1 MKLKKFALGCAT
13 VVALGLA
20 GWGFFESRSAWIDA
34 GYVGIL
40 YDANQGVIPKTFP
53 PSRIFVGWRQ
63 RLYTYPTKL
72 QSAKYVQDPDEGE
85 TRAADGILITTSD
98 NANTTFDV
106 CVIYRISPENA
117 LKVFN
122 SFGAV
127 DVETIQTQHL
137 RRAIKDA
144 VNEIGPQYDVFE
156 LMGSKRAEFCTKA
169 TETLQ
174 KKMEAKGITI
184 DSLYLMTAYPAPE
197 TMEKI
202 NQRVNQYTEYD
213 IAVLRRQIA
222 EIQRQ
227 TNVIAA
233 QAKMT
238 AAQLTS
244 STTVEKGLEQL
255 QLQADEEAVERWD
268 GHLPPLRMGSG
279 QTMILDGS
287 TIAALNQR
295 SSAATPSKRQPQEGN
310 GQ

>member
-1 MKLKKFALGCAT
+1 MKLKKL
-13 VVALGLA
+13 LA
-20 GWGFFESRSAWIDA
+20 GTAGILAAGLGVWGFIESRSAWIDA

-40 YDANQGVIPKTFP
+40 YDANQGVIQKTFP
-53 PSRIFVGWRQ
+53 PSRLFVGWRQ

-72 QSAKYVQDPDEGE
+72 QSAKYVQDADEGE
-85 TRAADGILITTSD
+85 VKAADGILITTSD

-106 CVIYRISPENA
+106 CVIYRIAPENA

-127 DVETIQTQHL
+127 DIETIQSQHL
-137 RRAIKDA
+137 RRAVKDA
-144 VNEIGPQYDVFE
+144 VNEIGPKYDVFE
-156 LMGSKRAEFCTKA
+156 LMGTKRSEFCQQA

-174 KKMEAKGITI
+174 KKMENKGITI
-184 DSLYLMTAYPAPE
+184 DSVYLMTAYATPE

-202 NQRVNQYTEYD
+202 NRRVNQYTEYD

-222 EIQRQ
+222 EITRQ

-244 STTVEKGLEQL
+244 ATTVEKGIEQL
-255 QLQADEEAVERWD
+255 QLQADEAAVERWD

-295 SSAATPSKRQPQEGN
+295 RAAAPQQPQSQEGN
-310 GQ
+310 

>member
-1 MKLKKFALGCAT
+1 LKLKRLIAGLGAT
-13 VVALGLA
+13 IGLGLA
-20 GWGFFESRSAWIDA
+20 AWAFVESRSAWIDA

-40 YDANQGVIPKTFP
+40 YDANQGVIPHTFP
-53 PSRIFVGWRQ
+53 PSRLFVGWRQ

-72 QSAKYVQDPDEGE
+72 QSAKYVQDATEGE

-106 CVIYRISPENA
+106 CVIYRIAPENA

-122 SFGAV
+122 AFGAV

-144 VNEIGPQYDVFE
+144 VNEIGPKYDVFE
-156 LMGSKRAEFCTKA
+156 LMGDKRAEFCDAA
-169 TETLQ
+169 TVTLRQ
-174 KKMEAKGITI
+174 KMANKGISI
-184 DSLYLMTAYPAPE
+184 ENLYLMTAYPAPE
-197 TMEKI
+197 TIEKI
-202 NQRVNQYTEYD
+202 NRRVNQYTEYD

-222 EIQRQ
+222 EVQRK

-233 QAKMT
+233 QARMT
-238 AAQLTS
+238 AAKLTS
-244 STTVEKGLEQL
+244 STTVDKGIEQL

-268 GHLPPLRMGSG
+268 GHLPPLRLGGG

-287 TIAALNQR
+287 TIAALARRNGSTVPNGRASQE
-295 SSAATPSKRQPQEGN
+295 QP
-310 GQ
+310 